1 MPRLGGRQTPS
12 GADAR
17 GMSGRVRRAVQR
29 LTKHGGG
36 SAVIGPARDEAAAA
50 IRVASAI
57 DHYLYTNE
65 HCADGTRR
73 SVFSGPNRARM
84 MGGAPPVGA
93 DIAVE
98 WERLIHPDD
107 WEKHVAHRARLRAG
121 QPSEVRYRLRGYD
134 GRTRWIHAK
143 THPAKVDGRL
153 FVDGIVSDV
162 TEQVAAEREL
172 AQARA
177 DLEALAAANEHLAL
191 HDGLTGLGNKRKLL
205 AALDEAVA
213 SGEEWILAL
222 FDLNGF
228 KGYNDTFGHPAG
240 DDLLVRLASK
250 LEEATRPDAAFR
262 FGGDEFLILM
272 KTDDDLEAMLARA
285 ASALAETGEGFRIS
299 ASFGAVLMPTEAKTP
314 DAAMRLCDQRL
325 YNEKHNRAERRGR
338 PQDAL
343 LEALNARE
351 GTLEDHSQQ
360 VAALAVAVA
369 GRIGLSPSET
379 ETLKQA
385 ALLHDIGKIGIPDA
399 TLAKPGPLTDQEWS
413 LIRRHTVIGERIL
426 AASPALTTIAKI
438 VRSTHERVDG
448 TGYPD
453 GLSGDDICIEAR
465 IISAC
470 DAFSAMTS
478 DRTYRPALNQTD
490 ALAELSAN
498 AGTQFD
504 TQVVHAILQL
514 VHLTEH
520 A

>member
-1 MPRLGGRQTPS
+1 MGGRKA
-12 GADAR
+12 GADVDAR
-17 GMSGRVRRAVQR
+17 RMRSRVRRAVQR
-29 LTKHGGG
+29 LTNDRG
-36 SAVIGPARDEAAAA
+36 SHAVPGPAQDEAAAA

-65 HCADGTRR
+65 HCPDGTRR
-73 SVFSGPNRARM
+73 SVFSGPNRAKL
-84 MGGAPPVGA
+84 MGGAPAAGV

-107 WEKHVAHRARLRAG
+107 WDQHLAHRARLRAG
-121 QPSEVRYRLRGYD
+121 QPSQVRYRLRGYD
-134 GRTRWIHAK
+134 GRTRWVHAQ
-143 THPAKVDGRL
+143 THPATVDGRL

-162 TEQVAAEREL
+162 TEQVAAELEL
-172 AQARA
+172 ARARA
-177 DLEALAAANEHLAL
+177 DLERLAAANEHLAL
-191 HDGLTGLGNKRKLL
+191 HDGLTGLGNKRRLMV
-205 AALDEAVA
+205 ALDEAIA

-222 FDLNGF
+222 FDLDGF

-250 LEEATRPDAAFR
+250 LEDATHPGASFR

-272 KTDDDLEAMLARA
+272 KTDGDLEAMLARA
-285 ASALAETGEGFRIS
+285 ASALAETGEGFDIS
-299 ASFGAVLMPTEAKTP
+299 ASFGAVLIPTEAGTA
-314 DAAMRLCDQRL
+314 DDAMRLCDQRL
-325 YNEKHNRAERRGR
+325 YNEKHNRTERRGR

-351 GTLEDHSQQ
+351 GTLEDHSKQ
-360 VAALAVAVA
+360 VARLAVAVA
-369 GRIGLSPSET
+369 GRLGLSPPET
-379 ETLKQA
+379 ETLRQA
-385 ALLHDIGKIGIPDA
+385 ALLHDVGKIGIPDA
-399 TLAKPGPLTDQEWS
+399 TLSKQGPLTEQEWS

-438 VRSTHERVDG
+438 VRSTHERIDG

-453 GLSGDDICIEAR
+453 SLSGDDICIEAR

-478 DRTYRPALNQTD
+478 DRTYRPALSQSD
-490 ALAELSAN
+490 ALAELHAN

-504 TQVVHAILQL
+504 PAVVHAMLH
-514 VHLTEH
+514 VVNVPEH
-520 A
+520 T